1 VVDAKVAKIVKEKRS
16 ASDGFDD
23 TGVVRDGASDDVEEG
38 ERVEV
43 LFWCA
48 LLGRVK
54 YCLYEYFV
62 HFVNF
67 TCRADASRPV
77 EPAQVLSPRFNV
89 KTADVDMVNLL
100 SSNTE
105 EALELLSLSPARGY
119 HSPISNL
126 RLSSDSELLEDWPEA
141 NDMAASVNIALTAD
155 ALSSRASTTDSLC
168 GG

>member
-1 VVDAKVAKIVKEKRS
+1 
-16 ASDGFDD
+16 
-23 TGVVRDGASDDVEEG
+23 
-38 ERVEV
+38 
-43 LFWCA
+43 
-48 LLGRVK
+48 
-54 YCLYEYFV
+54 
-62 HFVNF
+62 
-67 TCRADASRPV
+67 
-77 EPAQVLSPRFNV
+77 LSPRFNV